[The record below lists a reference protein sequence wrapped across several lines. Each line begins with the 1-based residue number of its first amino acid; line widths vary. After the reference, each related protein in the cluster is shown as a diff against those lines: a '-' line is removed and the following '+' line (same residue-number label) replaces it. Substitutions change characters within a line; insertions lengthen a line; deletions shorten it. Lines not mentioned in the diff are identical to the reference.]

1 MFEQF
6 NTLRSLFN
14 QAKPE
19 LANYLPAE
27 EITTL
32 EQEIEQRTANQQP
45 IVMVYGVYNAGK
57 STLINA
63 LLGKKV
69 AEVGDIP
76 KTDKVDTYQ
85 IGDVQIL
92 DTPGIDAPIEHE
104 KITRE
109 QLSKSDAVIFVLNSD
124 GVLEEKQTYVE
135 IGEIL
140 AANKPI
146 LVVIN
151 NKSGYETNDPDY
163 ITLVEKFRTNLYQ
176 HFAGDE
182 EQLERLKDVHE
193 YLVNA
198 QLALKGKLNDRPKL
212 VEISQIAPLEAAVT
226 RLFKATDSARV
237 AKTLASQVQLLVQ
250 KAINLA
256 QHNADQYELQRL
268 EELISNAA
276 SSQVNLLDKVL
287 AHANKS
293 KPALKSE
300 MAALL
305 ENNQTDAAN
314 DAMQHWQQQQTD
326 FFEHQVERELK
337 RLDTEAAEVAQ
348 LFINLSGNPLQVNPS
363 TDELGGDGLSDLFTA
378 LAGRGLNLGLNN
390 ELTKQGI
397 VELLKQGKNWFPTLF
412 KGIGQ
417 KTMSKMAGKVVPFIG
432 PAIDVVMAIYD
443 YQKAAAE
450 EQRQISQQRQQLE
463 SISHQINLIVEELY
477 QSLTEGLE
485 DALKDTF
492 DPIIRQLKNSLA
504 QLSKQAGGV
513 EININALKETYQQLA
528 KL

>member
-19 LANYLPAE
+19 LVNYLPTA

-32 EQEIEQRTANQQP
+32 EQEIDQRTASHQP

-63 LLGKKV
+63 LLGKEV

-76 KTDKVDTYQ
+76 KTDKVDSYQ
-85 IGDVQIL
+85 LGDVQIL

-104 KITRE
+104 QITRE

-151 NKSGYETNDPDY
+151 NKSGYKTNDPDY

-198 QLALKGKLNDRPKL
+198 QLALKGKLDDRPKL

-226 RLFKATDSARV
+226 RLFKATNSAQV

-256 QHNADQYELQRL
+256 KQNADQYELQRL

-305 ENNQTDAAN
+305 ENKQTDAAN
-314 DAMQHWQQQQTD
+314 NAMQHWQQQQTN

-337 RLDTEAAEVAQ
+337 RLDTEAAEVAK
-348 LFINLSGNPLQVNPS
+348 LFINLPSNPLQANQS
-363 TDELGGDGLSDLFTA
+363 TGELEGIGLTDLLST
-378 LAGRGLNLGLNN
+378 LAGRGINLGL
-390 ELTKQGI
+390 TDGFAKQGI
-397 VELLKQGKNWFPTLF
+397 VEILKQGKSWLPSLF
-412 KGIGQ
+412 KGVGQ
-417 KTMSKMAGKVVPFIG
+417 KTMEKMAGKVVPFIS
-432 PAIDVVMAIYD
+432 PAIDVVTAIYD
-443 YQKAAAE
+443 YQKAAE
-450 EQRQISQQRQQLE
+450 QEQRQISQQRQQLE
-463 SISHQINLIVEELY
+463 SINHKINLIVEELY
-477 QSLTEGLE
+477 QSLTDGLE

-492 DPIIRQLKNSLA
+492 DPIVRQLKHSLA

-513 EININALKETYQQLA
+513 EININALKETYHQLA

>member
-45 IVMVYGVYNAGK
+45 VVMVYGVYSAGK

-63 LLGKKV
+63 LLGKEV
-69 AEVGDIP
+69 AEVAEIP

-85 IGDVQIL
+85 LGDVQIL
-92 DTPGIDAPIEHE
+92 DTPGIDAPIAHE

-124 GVLEEKQTYVE
+124 GVLEEKQTYIE

-140 AANKPI
+140 AAKKPI

-151 NKSGYETNDPDY
+151 NKSGYETNDPAY
-163 ITLVEKFRTNLYQ
+163 IALVEKFRTNLYQ

-226 RLFKATDSARV
+226 RLFKATDSAQV
-237 AKTLASQVQLLVQ
+237 ATTLASQVQLLVQ

-256 QHNADQYELQRL
+256 QQNADQYELQRL
-268 EELISNAA
+268 EELISNTA
-276 SSQVNLLDKVL
+276 SSQASLLDKVL

-314 DAMQHWQQQQTD
+314 NAMQHWQQQQTD

-348 LFINLSGNPLQVNPS
+348 LFINLPGYSLQADSP
-363 TDELGGDGLSDLFTA
+363 TGEGEGAGLSDLFTA
-378 LAGRGLNLGLNN
+378 LSGNGIKLGITD
-390 ELTKQGI
+390 EIAKKSI
-397 VELLKQGKNWFPTLF
+397 VEALKHGKNWFPTLF

-417 KTMSKMAGKVVPFIG
+417 KTMNKMAGKVVPFIG

-443 YQKAAAE
+443 YQKAAAQ
-450 EQRQISQQRQQLE
+450 EQRQINQQRQRLE
-463 SISHQINLIVEELY
+463 SINHQINLIVEELY

-492 DPIIRQLKNSLA
+492 EPIIRQLRTSLA

-513 EININALKETYQQLA
+513 EININTLKEVHQQLA